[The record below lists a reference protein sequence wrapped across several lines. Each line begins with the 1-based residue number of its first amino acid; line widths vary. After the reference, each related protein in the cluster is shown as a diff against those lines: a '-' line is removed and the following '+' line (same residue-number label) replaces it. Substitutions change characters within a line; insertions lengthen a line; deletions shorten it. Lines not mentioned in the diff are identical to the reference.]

1 MSSFTEY
8 FQLIS
13 FKQKD
18 EIKKGKY
25 PDRFQIF
32 TFFLSIDL
40 LDVKYFERNLRDGTL
55 IENVF

>member
-25 PDRFQIF
+25 PDRVQIF